1 MTRSVSPASV
11 AVRAIIHQ
19 IGILLK
25 NRSAAGLKNVVA
37 KTGTSNHNSRGSAL
51 QLGRTA
57 SPLVPL
63 IDLYREAGRRAGH
76 SPEQL
81 TVASFRRIAR
91 RHHGR
96 SRRNI
101 LSRLCAHFYR
111 NREGTRLA
119 TRHTRS

>member
-37 KTGTSNHNSRGSAL
+37 KAGTSNHNSRGSAL

-57 SPLVPL
+57 SPLVA
-63 IDLYREAGRRAGH
+63 RERNGSTQVPVRIENV
-76 SPEQL
+76 SQQM
-81 TVASFRRIAR
+81 ASV
-91 RHHGR
+91 
-96 SRRNI
+96 
-101 LSRLCAHFYR
+101 CPP
-111 NREGTRLA
+111 TRL
-119 TRHTRS
+119 RGIIGHRRVQ